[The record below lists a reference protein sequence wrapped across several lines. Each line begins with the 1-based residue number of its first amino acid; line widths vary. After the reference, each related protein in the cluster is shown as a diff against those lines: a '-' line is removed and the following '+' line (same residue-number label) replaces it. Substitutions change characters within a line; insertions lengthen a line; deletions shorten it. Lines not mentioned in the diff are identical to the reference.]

1 MKKLSLLILPILISL
16 SACSDKPVYIGTGF
30 FCNGTEEGNPTT
42 DIKLY
47 KNYAVISVDG
57 KDIKLKKESMKNTF
71 ITYSNTDYKLDF
83 YILDTK
89 NIGLREGW
97 IEMGF
102 NLNDRKCFWQEV
114 ESANPNQHLQAK
126 LIDENT
132 QKELEILF
140 K

>member
-16 SACSDKPVYIGTGF
+16 SACSDKPVYVGTGF
-30 FCNGTEEGNPTT
+30 FCNGAEEGNPTT

-102 NLNDRKCFWQEV
+102 NLNVSGKKW
-114 ESANPNQHLQAK
+114 NPQT
-126 LIDENT
+126 LINICK
-132 QKELEILF
+132 QN
-140 K
+140 

>member
-1 MKKLSLLILPILISL
+1 MKLLYVLPILL
-16 SACSDKPVYIGTGF
+16 GVCACSDKPVFVENGF
-30 FCNGTEEGNPTT
+30 FCNGAEKGRPTT
-42 DIKLY
+42 DIRLY

-57 KDIKLKKESMKNTF
+57 KDIKLKKESVKNTF

-102 NLNDRKCFWQEV
+102 NLNDRKCFWQGA

-126 LIDENT
+126 QIDEKT